1 MSAAYKEGDT
11 VEWNRSGRTPR
22 GKVVKVYT
30 SRQTLTIKGSE
41 ITRNASADCPS
52 YRIEQ
57 SDGDEVLKS
66 HTEVSKV

>member
-1 MSAAYKEGDT
+1 MSTGYKDRDT
-11 VEWNRSGRTPR
+11 VEWDWSGSTAR

-30 SRQTLTIKGSE
+30 RKQTLTIKGSE
-41 ITRNASADCPS
+41 ITRNASSDCPS

-66 HTEVSKV
+66 HTEVRKA

>member
-1 MSAAYKEGDT
+1 M
-11 VEWNRSGRTPR
+11 
-22 GKVVKVYT
+22 KVHF

-57 SDGDEVLKS
+57 SDGDKVF
-66 HTEVSKV
+66 EVS